1 MIKMKKILLIVAFMA
16 TSISIA
22 QTAYVD
28 TDFIINKLP
37 EVQKADKELTN
48 LATSLQEGITK
59 AEANANQRY
68 KTLQYEAQSPT
79 LTDEERQNLVKQAEE
94 LQTELNRVKLT
105 AEQTI
110 SKKRNE
116 IMTPIYD
123 RINATI
129 AKIAREKGYKMVV
142 SVGTVMFAEEE
153 LDITTAVLTALG
165 VTAE

>member
-1 MIKMKKILLIVAFMA
+1 MA

-37 EVQKADKELTN
+37 EVQKADKELTT

>member
-1 MIKMKKILLIVAFMA
+1 MA

-37 EVQKADKELTN
+37 EVQKADKELTT

-79 LTDEERQNLVKQAEE
+79 LTDEEKQNLVKQAEE

>member
-1 MIKMKKILLIVAFMA
+1 MA